1 MKLPLTSF
9 VRYKYL
15 VESIQDELWSLV
27 EAMMDSPVSIPHHKG
42 SISVTKAIHYICLGM
57 LEEEEIQPTL
67 DALSDN
73 MEAIFKPFMSTLV
86 KKQFPYYTL
95 SGINQRENDKNK
107 LFTFRYLPET
117 EKAVS
122 GFISAAPSILTTR
135 SYPKFIVH
143 CEINII
149 KNTSSPET
157 VKSTIFHELIH
168 FYQGLMVNR
177 TNSNDRTPPE
187 LKYFDPIIPNLQYDD
202 SFHNS
207 LPYAERPREIE
218 AFNYEKIYP
227 ILNVKSDKNPNYFKI
242 IDQVCTNIDFLDNLH
257 IAINFIHNKERNST
271 GDSLQNYAND
281 ALDEIGLYLS
291 PHGIEANNI
300 LKYKKSEALQF
311 VIDSLIKS
319 IINILDSQKNV
330 IDYSLGIDNTGQ
342 SGLEWLL
349 QNNPEKDK
357 KEITQVYNKFNMGSL
372 SVVQDIVSNFVYSNL
387 TNILNQIKNNV
398 QRPNLNLDEIFNMQ

>member
-1 MKLPLTSF
+1 M
-9 VRYKYL
+9 V
-15 VESIQDELWSLV
+15 Q
-27 EAMMDSPVSIPHHKG
+27 
-42 SISVTKAIHYICLGM
+42 
-57 LEEEEIQPTL
+57 
-67 DALSDN
+67 
-73 MEAIFKPFMSTLV
+73 
-86 KKQFPYYTL
+86 
-95 SGINQRENDKNK
+95 
-107 LFTFRYLPET
+107 
-117 EKAVS
+117 
-122 GFISAAPSILTTR
+122 
-135 SYPKFIVH
+135 

-187 LKYFDPIIPNLQYDD
+187 LKYFEPIIPNLQYND
-202 SFHNS
+202 SFNNS

-218 AFNYEKIYP
+218 AFKYEKIYP
-227 ILNVKSDKNPNYFKI
+227 VLNVKSDKNPNYFKI

-271 GDSLQNYAND
+271 RDSLQNYAND
-281 ALDEIGLYLS
+281 ALDEIGLYM
-291 PHGIEANNI
+291 PPNGREADNI

-311 VIDSLIKS
+311 IIDSLIKG
-319 IINILDSQKNV
+319 IINILDSQNA
-330 IDYSLGIDNTGQ
+330 IDYKLGIDNTGQ

-349 QNNPEKDK
+349 QNHPERDK
-357 KEITQVYNKFNMGSL
+357 KEITQVYNKFNTGSL

-398 QRPNLNLDEIFNMQ
+398 QRFNLDEIFNMH